1 MLCVGGAFLPLHA
14 LYQNFIISR
23 GRSDIYL
30 FCIALMIVLQI
41 TLTLSLASFGITAMV
56 AAFAALNV
64 VFTACWHFALRRIH
78 PLSTIA
84 VLKDTLPFALVATAV
99 MVVTHFITLLPFNP
113 STLQSFNPSILL
125 LSRIVIAGLLY
136 LLAMRLL
143 HATVLRECLQFILK
157 KNGRDN
163 HHHTSL

>member
-1 MLCVGGAFLPLHA
+1 MHA

-99 MVVTHFITLLPFNP
+99 MVATHFITLLPFNPSTLQSFNP